1 MAEKYITE
9 EQRAKCR
16 KVADAFAELYEL
28 ADVMVADAG
37 RFGFVRL
44 QWFSEGEGFDSA
56 MAFSDSMELFE
67 ELWRIWYEHEVLTP
81 VLGTPLAELDYDEI
95 FQTLSKDR
103 QEEILEKKKY
113 FISRCEDA
121 FGKAADIFYNSGAF
135 SVKIDR
141 IRIKEWCV
149 WETGSGGR
157 TGHIRT

>member
-9 EQRAKCR
+9 EQRAGCR

-28 ADVMVADAG
+28 TDVVVADAG

-121 FGKAADIFYNSGAF
+121 FG
-135 SVKIDR
+135 
-141 IRIKEWCV
+141 
-149 WETGSGGR
+149 
-157 TGHIRT
+157 

>member
-1 MAEKYITE
+1 
-9 EQRAKCR
+9 
-16 KVADAFAELYEL
+16 V
-28 ADVMVADAG
+28 VVADAG

-121 FGKAADIFYNSGAF
+121 FG
-135 SVKIDR
+135 
-141 IRIKEWCV
+141 
-149 WETGSGGR
+149 
-157 TGHIRT
+157 

>member
-1 MAEKYITE
+1 MAEIFITE

-16 KVADAFAELYEL
+16 KVADAFAELYEMP
-28 ADVMVADAG
+28 DVMVADAG

-44 QWFSEGEGFDSA
+44 QWFSEGEGVDSA
-56 MAFSDSMELFE
+56 MAFSELFE

-121 FGKAADIFYNSGAF
+121 FG
-135 SVKIDR
+135 
-141 IRIKEWCV
+141 
-149 WETGSGGR
+149 
-157 TGHIRT
+157 

>member
-1 MAEKYITE
+1 MAEKYITQK
-9 EQRAKCR
+9 QREKCR

-56 MAFSDSMELFE
+56 AVYSDSAELFE

-95 FQTLSKDR
+95 FKALPKER
-103 QEEILEKKKY
+103 QEEIQGKKDY
-113 FISRCEDA
+113 FLALCGDS
-121 FGKAADIFYNSGAF
+121 
-135 SVKIDR
+135 
-141 IRIKEWCV
+141 IK
-149 WETGSGGR
+149 
-157 TGHIRT
+157 

>member
-28 ADVMVADAG
+28 TDVMVADAG

-103 QEEILEKKKY
+103 QEEILEKKRY
-113 FISRCEDA
+113 FIALCKDA
-121 FGKAADIFYNSGAF
+121 FG
-135 SVKIDR
+135 
-141 IRIKEWCV
+141 
-149 WETGSGGR
+149 
-157 TGHIRT
+157 

>member
-1 MAEKYITE
+1 MAEIYITE

-28 ADVMVADAG
+28 TDVMVADAG

-56 MAFSDSMELFE
+56 MAFSDSAELFE

-103 QEEILEKKKY
+103 QEDILKKKAY
-113 FISRCEDA
+113 F
-121 FGKAADIFYNSGAF
+121 AALCDGGDI
-135 SVKIDR
+135 
-141 IRIKEWCV
+141 
-149 WETGSGGR
+149 
-157 TGHIRT
+157 

>member
-56 MAFSDSMELFE
+56 MAFTDSEELFE
-67 ELWRIWYEHEVLTP
+67 ELWRIWYEHKVLTP

-95 FQTLSKDR
+95 FRSLSKDR
-103 QEEILEKKKY
+103 QEEISKKRDY
-113 FISRCEDA
+113 FFSL
-121 FGKAADIFYNSGAF
+121 SG
-135 SVKIDR
+135 I
-141 IRIKEWCV
+141 
-149 WETGSGGR
+149 
-157 TGHIRT
+157 